1 MTDSSDEHMPLTLAG
16 ARRIVLLVLLLVIA
30 WTILSSLRSVFLLFA
45 IVFLLAMVLNPLVN
59 WLERHRIPRILS
71 VALVI
76 LALVAVAVTVLL
88 FAVPPLAAQ
97 VQELVHNWP
106 SVWQGIRTRI
116 NSLAKSYPAVR
127 DALPQTDEIAGQ
139 IGAAMGTV
147 GNILLRSTLG
157 IVGGMLSV
165 LLTLL
170 LLIFVLINP
179 QPLVAGYLALAPER
193 YREQAHRTLARMMRQ
208 MQAWARGV
216 AINGCIIGLSLGTG
230 LWVIKMPLALMFG
243 AFAFLGEFLP
253 NIGAFLVSIPVLF
266 LALSLG
272 ATKFWL
278 ALLVILVVYQVE
290 INLLVP
296 DRSRPGDA
304 TASRQHPV
312 LHAGDGKFVWNS
324 RRNPRASVRRSH
336 SNPDRRILSAPA
348 ETKLCRDRSGSGRAF
363 AREEQRV
370 IAPCLA
376 AAVLSGVNNTRAGFP
391 SWPGAH
397 GHSERSEEPHELV
410 DAFSSMEG
418 AE

>member
-1 MTDSSDEHMPLTLAG
+1 MTESNDEHRPLTYFG

-59 WLERHRIPRILS
+59 WLEKHRIPRILS
-71 VALVI
+71 VVLVI
-76 LALVAVAVTVLL
+76 IALIAVAVTVLL

-97 VQELVHNWP
+97 VQELIHNWP
-106 SVWQGIRTRI
+106 SIWQGIRTRI
-116 NSLAKSYPAVR
+116 DSLAKSYPSVR

-165 LLTLL
+165 VLTLL

-193 YREQAHRTLARMMRQ
+193 YRAQAHRTLARMMRQ
-208 MQAWARGV
+208 MNAWARGV
-216 AINGCIIGLSLGTG
+216 AINGCITGLSIGIG
-230 LWVIKMPLALMFG
+230 LWVIGMPLALMFG

-253 NIGAFLVSIPVLF
+253 NIGAFLVSIPILF

-278 ALLVILVVYQVE
+278 ALAVILIVYQIE
-290 INLLVP
+290 LNLLVP
-296 DRSRPGDA
+296 VVLGREMRL
-304 TASRQHPV
+304 HPV
-312 LHAGDGKFVWNS
+312 NILFFTLAMGSLFGILGAILALPTAALTQILIDEFYLRPRKLNYAEISREATGLLHGKS
-324 RRNPRASVRRSH
+324 
-336 SNPDRRILSAPA
+336 DR
-348 ETKLCRDRSGSGRAF
+348 
-363 AREEQRV
+363 
-370 IAPCLA
+370 
-376 AAVLSGVNNTRAGFP
+376 
-391 SWPGAH
+391 
-397 GHSERSEEPHELV
+397 
-410 DAFSSMEG
+410 
-418 AE
+418 

>member
-30 WTILSSLRSVFLLFA
+30 WTILSSLRSVFLIFA

-59 WLERHRIPRILS
+59 WLERRRIPRILS
-71 VALVI
+71 VALVM

-106 SVWQGIRTRI
+106 SIWQGIRTRI

-165 LLTLL
+165 ILTLL

-193 YREQAHRTLARMMRQ
+193 YREQARRTLARMMRQ

-296 DRSRPGDA
+296 IVLGREMRL
-304 TASRQHPV
+304 HPV
-312 LHAGDGKFVWNS
+312 NILFFTLAMGSLFGILGAILALPSAALTQILIDEFYL
-324 RRNPRASVRRSH
+324 RPRKLSYAEI
-336 SNPDRRILSAPA
+336 DR
-348 ETKLCRDRSGSGRAF
+348 E
-363 AREEQRV
+363 
-370 IAPCLA
+370 A
-376 AAVLSGVNNTRAGFP
+376 AALLRGKGK
-391 SWPGAH
+391 G
-397 GHSERSEEPHELV
+397 
-410 DAFSSMEG
+410 
-418 AE
+418 